1 MIVNQYQE
9 MVEFRVEDTGP
20 GIPEDR
26 QEQIW
31 QPYTRATNQGNGLG
45 LGLYV
50 VQRLVAAMNGSVGMR
65 SVLGEGSIFWVR
77 LPSEMRAQAVGR
89 HQDSATSVDHERGEE

>member
-1 MIVNQYQE
+1 

-20 GIPEDR
+20 GIPKNL

-31 QPYTRATNQGNGLG
+31 KPYTRATTSGQGLG

-50 VQRLVAAMNGSVGMR
+50 VQRLTLAMGGSVGLR
-65 SVLGEGSIFWVR
+65 SAQGKGSAFWVR
-77 LPSEMRAQAVGR
+77 LPSQARVQAVG
-89 HQDSATSVDHERGEE
+89 DSAEEQ